1 MDEEDQLAAET
12 GLLTL
17 ADFPD
22 GWTEEPAEDESTSAG
37 DEFERELGRCAGV
50 EVEHLFDLPG
60 AEAETGTFTSPDSMV
75 TVDHE
80 IEIPPNVDDVE
91 AFITLLASESVLTCL
106 QDVVPTFLEE
116 EMSTTTDPAETLPSG
131 TELGEVTV
139 RRLDLSSS
147 ADDVVAYR
155 MALPLTLDGAQFGV
169 VLDLVCVRTGRA
181 VAGLFFSS
189 VLNPV
194 PEEFVQQYVSLA
206 ASRLRTD
213 RVIRRFSRSAGRSG
227 GASASSGRRSSL
239 SLGALHVG
247 SAEMDALPDPGAS
260 MVSTT
265 TSVKRR

>member
-1 MDEEDQLAAET
+1 MNASTNRGIVRRRGVEQLATSICLAVVLLLGCSSGDGGEDDSSSTRVDEEDQLAAET

-116 EMSTTTDPAETLPSG
+116 EMSRTTDPAETLPSG
-131 TELGEVTV
+131 TELERSPCGGWTCPRAPTTSLRIAWHCRSPWTV
-139 RRLDLSSS
+139 HSLVSSS
-147 ADDVVAYR
+147 IWCASV
-155 MALPLTLDGAQFGV
+155 PGEQSP
-169 VLDLVCVRTGRA
+169 VC
-181 VAGLFFSS
+181 
-189 VLNPV
+189 
-194 PEEFVQQYVSLA
+194 
-206 ASRLRTD
+206 
-213 RVIRRFSRSAGRSG
+213 
-227 GASASSGRRSSL
+227 SSL
-239 SLGALHVG
+239 PS
-247 SAEMDALPDPGAS
+247 
-260 MVSTT
+260 
-265 TSVKRR
+265 